1 MNRLAHPQR
10 PSGGVLQYR
19 IHPDNRIEV
28 AAVDEFCAQLLG
40 ASPEDAARLDW
51 TALWRNLRNDA
62 AAQVERGVLAAAA
75 HGRRSSFEFESDV
88 DGTKRGILIEITP
101 PPTSSRDPIWTAH
114 LLEVQSARDPDDIAQ
129 EQTELLRTVIN
140 ALPHPVVLKDA
151 EGRYL
156 LANTACDELMGDF
169 KREWFRGKT
178 LADMPHITAD
188 QRRLFEAEHQAAL
201 DSPELRTRQVSVTLP
216 DGQQRDMLYALRRL
230 SLPGVSSG
238 TLVSLVDIS
247 TAVAAVR
254 RAEAAEAQLR
264 RLTESLPVSVYQY
277 VRAPD
282 GTAHMTYAVQRGYEL
297 FGLDPRNSMADMRY
311 VLETVL
317 PEDLPIVLGGLQEKT
332 GDRASRPYEF
342 RIRDRRD
349 GRIRWVLSESFPEP
363 LEDGSVICSGYWAD
377 ITERKMLEADL
388 LRAKDAAETAAQ
400 AKAMFLAN
408 MSHEIRTPMNAILG
422 MAYLALQG
430 ELPPRQREYVR
441 NIQTAAKSLLGVID
455 GILDFSKI
463 EAGKLEI
470 ATTAMRL
477 DAVVAQVMSIANV
490 AAHDKGLR
498 VVHRIDPAIPQILLA
513 DPMRLGQVLTN
524 LVGNAV
530 KFTEHGEVRLSV
542 DLVAQEGNGYS
553 LRFAVADTGIGMLP
567 EQIAKLFQ
575 AFVQADGSTTR
586 RYGGTGLGLSISKE
600 LVALMGGELD
610 VSSVFGEGSTFS
622 FTLRLEAGNLLD
634 ETESL
639 LSDDVAVPDFGGC
652 SVLVAEDNE
661 FNQMIA
667 RELLEAANLNV
678 VLVGNGREAL
688 DVLDGDAGAAISLVL
703 MDLQLPGMDGYEA
716 TSRLRANSRF
726 ATLPII
732 AMTAHAMSEERAQC
746 LRLGMNDHISK
757 PIDPGTLYRLLER
770 WLGVGIHRSV
780 NPGA

>member
-1 MNRLAHPQR
+1 MNRLTHLQR
-10 PSGGVLQYR
+10 PFGGVLQYR
-19 IHPDNRIEV
+19 IHPGNRIEL
-28 AAVDEFCAQLLG
+28 AAIDESCARLLG
-40 ASPEDAARLDW
+40 VGTDDAARLDW
-51 TALWRNLRNDA
+51 SSLWRNLRDDA
-62 AAQVERGVLAAAA
+62 AAQVETGVLTAAANG
-75 HGRRSSFEFESDV
+75 HSFSLEFESDV
-88 DGTKRGILIEITP
+88 DGTNRSIRIEITP
-101 PPTSSRDPIWTAH
+101 PPVSSRDPIWAAY
-114 LLEVQSARDPDDIAQ
+114 LLEVPAARDPDDIVR
-129 EQTELLRTVIN
+129 EQNELLRTVIN

-156 LANTACDELMGDF
+156 MANTACDELLGDF

-178 LADMPHITAD
+178 LADMPNISED

-201 DSPELRTRQVSVTLP
+201 DSPELRTRQVSMTLP
-216 DGQQRDMLYALRRL
+216 DGQQRDMLYALRGL
-230 SLPGVSSG
+230 SLPGMSSG

-264 RLTESLPVSVYQY
+264 RLTESLPVSVFQY
-277 VRAPD
+277 VRSPD
-282 GTAHMTYAVQRGYEL
+282 GTARMTYAVQRGYDL
-297 FGLDPRNSMADMRY
+297 FGVDPRNSMADMRY
-311 VLETVL
+311 VLETVI
-317 PEDLPIVLGGLQEKT
+317 PEDLPIVLGGLQEKPV
-332 GDRASRPYEF
+332 DRGSRPYEF

-363 LEDGSVICSGYWAD
+363 LDDGSVVCSGYWAD

-388 LRAKDAAETAAQ
+388 LRAKEAAETAAQ
-400 AKAMFLAN
+400 AKSMFLAN

-477 DAVVAQVMSIANV
+477 DAVVAQVMSIAHV

-498 VVHRIDPAIPQILLA
+498 VVHRIDPAIPHVLFG

-542 DLVAQEGNGYS
+542 DLVAREGNGCS

-567 EQIAKLFQ
+567 EQSAKLFQ

-600 LVALMGGELD
+600 LVALMGGELE
-610 VSSVFGEGSTFS
+610 VSSVHGEGSTFS
-622 FTLRLEAGNLLD
+622 FTLRLEAGNPLD
-634 ETESL
+634 GAEVLSL
-639 LSDDVAVPDFGGC
+639 LSDEVVVPDFGGRT
-652 SVLVAEDNE
+652 VLVAEDNE

-667 RELLEAANLNV
+667 RELLEAANLDV

-688 DVLDGDAGAAISLVL
+688 DVLDGDSGAAISLVL
-703 MDLQLPGMDGYEA
+703 MDLQLPEMDGYEA
-716 TSRLRANSRF
+716 TSRLRANPRF
-726 ATLPII
+726 AALPII

-757 PIDPGTLYRLLER
+757 PIDPDTLYRVLER
-770 WLGVGIHRSV
+770 WL
-780 NPGA
+780 A